1 MSNKNVILADSS
13 ELILKGLKSIL
24 QPLVQNDICLAINFN
39 ELKEKIKSLKNIFL
53 IIDYT
58 SSGFS
63 LNELVELKNNY
74 PNIIMMAVTPYT
86 NAQTIVEAIKA
97 GVESHIKKEC
107 SVNEI
112 KDAFNATLNGKKFF
126 CDDIVKQMQKENIN
140 PKKVFF
146 KSLDPN
152 PVQLSERE
160 LQIIQYIAE
169 GYTNSQIAAI
179 IYLSNHTV
187 NTHRK
192 NIMKKLGVNNT
203 AGIVMYA
210 VKTEMVSPN
219 QFSFKKSNFV

>member
-1 MSNKNVILADSS
+1 MSIRNVILADSS

-140 PKKVFF
+140 PNKVFF

>member
-39 ELKEKIKSLKNIFL
+39 ELKEKIKSLKNILL

-140 PKKVFF
+140 PNKVFF

>member
-39 ELKEKIKSLKNIFL
+39 ELKEKIKSLKNILL

-97 GVESHIKKEC
+97 GVESHIKEC

-112 KDAFNATLNGKKFF
+112 KDAFNATLNGKVF

-140 PKKVFF
+140 PNKVF
-146 KSLDPN
+146 
-152 PVQLSERE
+152 
-160 LQIIQYIAE
+160 
-169 GYTNSQIAAI
+169 
-179 IYLSNHTV
+179 
-187 NTHRK
+187 
-192 NIMKKLGVNNT
+192 
-203 AGIVMYA
+203 
-210 VKTEMVSPN
+210 
-219 QFSFKKSNFV
+219 

>member
-39 ELKEKIKSLKNIFL
+39 ELKEKIKSLKNILL

-112 KDAFNATLNGKKFF
+112 KDAFNATLNGKKSFF
-126 CDDIVKQMQKENIN
+126 
-140 PKKVFF
+140 
-146 KSLDPN
+146 
-152 PVQLSERE
+152 
-160 LQIIQYIAE
+160 
-169 GYTNSQIAAI
+169 
-179 IYLSNHTV
+179 
-187 NTHRK
+187 
-192 NIMKKLGVNNT
+192 
-203 AGIVMYA
+203 VMIL
-210 VKTEMVSPN
+210 
-219 QFSFKKSNFV
+219 

>member
-1 MSNKNVILADSS
+1 MSNRNVILADSS

-140 PKKVFF
+140 PNKVFF

-152 PVQLSERE
+152 PVQLSKRE